1 MITCHAA
8 VVEHDLDPG
17 LSDLKE
23 GCSFP
28 SALSRL
34 HGEGQDGPPQKWE
47 PRRTS
52 APGELSPSCYLS
64 SRLPVL
70 SPLRKAEGGDK
81 GAEVLMGH
89 VTPRCLWLHRQPHP
103 PRGLA
108 WVECRK
114 EGSGDGQGV
123 GDGQIPVSIPG
134 APS

>member
-47 PRRTS
+47 LRPHFRTRRAVPILLPELP
-52 APGELSPSCYLS
+52 APCS
-64 SRLPVL
+64 
-70 SPLRKAEGGDK
+70 
-81 GAEVLMGH
+81 
-89 VTPRCLWLHRQPHP
+89 QPP
-103 PRGLA
+103 
-108 WVECRK
+108 EK
-114 EGSGDGQGV
+114 S
-123 GDGQIPVSIPG
+123 
-134 APS
+134 